1 MFFVWFG
8 GKCTQE
14 QKLGRFPHKES
25 AHTHFGLLS
34 HVKKK
39 REREGDEVH
48 KTVRMHRAR
57 SKGIGRKYEHT
68 SRETHLTRRKTK
80 DVYLQKAAFME
91 AFAKRKKEEKKEMM
105 EQLERKRTQSEVPT
119 VHGSSSKPDERKVD
133 LKTCVSEPGEE
144 ILVKSLKSKSGGVV
158 GKMEYSGKAFPIEKR
173 KKIMMAR
180 KAEIELVLE
189 QKLEKELM
197 MREEGVE
204 EGDADEDEER
214 VELPVFIGSMS
225 KKKKKHNKKMA
236 RRAYTK

>member
-1 MFFVWFG
+1 
-8 GKCTQE
+8 
-14 QKLGRFPHKES
+14 
-25 AHTHFGLLS
+25 
-34 HVKKK
+34 
-39 REREGDEVH
+39 
-48 KTVRMHRAR
+48 MHRAR
-57 SKGIGRKYEHT
+57 SKGIGRKFEHT

-105 EQLERKRTQSEVPT
+105 EQLERKRTESEVPT
-119 VHGSSSKPDERKVD
+119 VHGSSSKPDERRLD

-204 EGDADEDEER
+204 EGDVDEDEER
-214 VELPVFIGSMS
+214 LELPVFIGSMS

>member
-1 MFFVWFG
+1 
-8 GKCTQE
+8 
-14 QKLGRFPHKES
+14 
-25 AHTHFGLLS
+25 
-34 HVKKK
+34 
-39 REREGDEVH
+39 
-48 KTVRMHRAR
+48 MHRAR
-57 SKGIGRKYEHT
+57 SKGIGRKFEHT

-80 DVYLQKAAFME
+80 DVYLQKAAFLE

-105 EQLERKRTQSEVPT
+105 EELERKREQSAVPT
-119 VHGSSSKPDERKVD
+119 VHGSSSKPDEKRLD

-204 EGDADEDEER
+204 EGDVDEDEER
-214 VELPVFIGSMS
+214 LELPVFIGSMS

-236 RRAYTK
+236 RRSYTK